1 MDSAISYASQDQTK
15 AVQDSELIQLV
26 TFRIGDEEFGVDI
39 LSVREINR
47 MMDITRVPKAPFFV
61 EGVVNL
67 RGKVIPVI
75 NLRRR
80 FEMPERDVDKETR
93 IIVVEV
99 KTKTIGFIVD
109 SVSEVLRIP
118 SDTVEPPPPFC
129 ADVDAEYINGVGKL
143 DEKLLIMIDLEKLFA
158 TADGTLISEA

>member
-1 MDSAISYASQDQTK
+1 MDAAGSYSAETATT
-15 AVQDSELIQLV
+15 VQDNELIQLV
-26 TFRIGDEEFGVDI
+26 TFRIGEEEFGVDI
-39 LSVREINR
+39 LKVREINR
-47 MMDITRVPKAPFFV
+47 MMDITRVPKAPYFV

-67 RGKVIPVI
+67 RGKVIPVV

-80 FEMPERDVDKETR
+80 FDMPEVKKDKETR

-109 SVSEVLRIP
+109 SVSEVLRVP

-143 DEKLLIMIDLEKLFA
+143 DDKLLIMIDLEMLFA
-158 TADGTLISEA
+158 TDDGSLITEN